1 MPLGTANARAG
12 QGAARAM
19 LVPQFCCTHVMQGV
33 PPHACCA
40 PAMNWRLHAAKRS
53 RERAGR
59 PRHSPSPL
67 TSTTAMA
74 RGQEHAQCRG
84 TGEVRR
90 VDPCAWERKRRFTG
104 VILAGEGQGVVVAA
118 PAPLPCLGQK
128 QHRNCYYIPPQR
140 PRPHAV
146 SFLSRWAGNVV
157 VGY

>member
-90 VDPCAWERKRRFTG
+90 VDPCAWERIKAFHRRHPRRRRARRRRRG
-104 VILAGEGQGVVVAA
+104 PGAVAMPGPKTA
-118 PAPLPCLGQK
+118 
-128 QHRNCYYIPPQR
+128 
-140 PRPHAV
+140 
-146 SFLSRWAGNVV
+146 S
-157 VGY
+157 